1 MENIYEKK
9 QGVFFTGLPDTE
21 KVIIAWH
28 RAIENHKIAIDTE
41 LCNDLFVSGGNQGD
55 TLSLTNINNAS
66 VGGEISIKMNYY
78 AAETG
83 RSTTTGINIQGLKKN
98 LVRKIIIPHKGNVFV
113 KVDSKSIEPRCLAFL
128 AKEKKL
134 LDIFL
139 QGGDVYTEF
148 GKKRGLGREYG
159 KEGFLACMYGQG
171 VKGIKNALKQ
181 AGKPVSYYEAKNIH
195 DGFIRDYPAITG
207 GFDKKGGIWQ
217 RAFAEVIQDS
227 TLKLPS
233 GRHINYNPVYVGKGE
248 YGDKFV
254 NVDERKHQ
262 SNLWFGRTVNN
273 LVQGT
278 ARDVFFWQVSIMW
291 LMLKGKADLCW
302 TVHDDAVFE
311 CPESECEN
319 VKEVLLAA
327 SKRSPPWCDIEGLF
341 AGEVVTGYNYFE
353 IS

>member
-1 MENIYEKK
+1 MESIYEKK
-9 QGVFFTGLPDTE
+9 QGMFFTGIPETE
-21 KVIIAWH
+21 KVIIEWH
-28 RAIENHKIAIDTE
+28 KAIENHKIAIDTE
-41 LCNDLFVSGGNQGD
+41 LCNDLFVSGEHSGD
-55 TLSLTNINNAS
+55 SSSLTNINNAS

-128 AKEKKL
+128 ANEKKL

-148 GKKRGLGREYG
+148 GKKRGLGRDYG
-159 KEGFLACMYGQG
+159 KEGFLACMYGQS
-171 VKGIKNALKQ
+171 VNGIKNSLKQ
-181 AGKPVSYYEAKNIH
+181 AGKPVSDKEAKNIH
-195 DGFIRDYPAITG
+195 DGFIKDYPAITG
-207 GFDKKGGIWQ
+207 GLKRTGGIWQ
-217 RAFAEVIQDS
+217 TTFAQVIQDS

-248 YGDKFV
+248 YGDEFV
-254 NVDERKHQ
+254 NVDEKKNKSR
-262 SNLWFGRTVNN
+262 LWFGRTVNN

-278 ARDVFFWQVSIMW
+278 ARDVFFWQVSLMW
-291 LMLKGKADLCW
+291 IMLKGKADLCW

-311 CPESECEN
+311 CPESECEK

-327 SKRSPPWCDIEGLF
+327 SKKSPPWCGIDGLF
-341 AGEVVTGYNYFE
+341 AGEVVVGHNFFE
-353 IS
+353 IT